1 MGPWAPAVAI
11 LLAGAAVQLAHASPV
26 ALEATEVE
34 IVHAKSDRDDRM
46 TVPVNIG
53 GQGPFR
59 FLLDTGSQKTVLAK
73 DVATALSLESGPNLR
88 IVGIAGAEIV
98 ETAHV
103 EEIGLG
109 RRSFHGLVA
118 PLLEGHHIG
127 ADGIVGLD
135 SLQGQRVLLDF
146 TRNVIAIGDARGLGG
161 NSGYEIVV
169 TARRRS
175 GQLIMTDA
183 QIEGIR
189 TDVIIDTGSGTSIGN
204 RALQR
209 ALRHRGDTYQ
219 TKLVSVTGQ
228 ETIADI
234 GFARQLTINE
244 IGITNLVIAFADA
257 PTFAVLELERRPA
270 IMLGM
275 RELRLFRRIAIDFH
289 TRKVMFDI
297 PEDL

>member
-59 FLLDTGSQKTVLAK
+59 FLIDTGSQKTVLAK

-234 GFARQLTINE
+234 GFARQLTISE